1 MTKLPLPS
9 PPDELVEHSNKLTAF
24 IREEISAAGGAIG
37 FDRYF
42 ELCQYAPGLGYYSAG
57 LSKFGAGG
65 DFVTAPGLGD
75 VFARC
80 IALTLLPTLA
90 AMPGASILEVGAG
103 TGAMAADILLAL
115 KHHNALPARYC
126 LLERSADLRL
136 RQRETIARQAP
147 DLLPLVRWLDAPP
160 TEPWHGIVLGNEI
173 VDALPAQR
181 FEISSDGARELCVCA
196 SGAGFEYTLG
206 APMPSVAARLGESL
220 LGALPIGYHS
230 EIQPQLG
237 AWLAGL
243 TASMHQGLVLLF
255 DYGYPR
261 HEFYLPER
269 SAGTLVC
276 HYQQRM
282 FDAPFWYPGL
292 VDLSSSVEFTALAEA
307 GADCG
312 LELAAY
318 MSQAEFLICGAL
330 SQVLQNLD
338 TLSERARLVITRQVR
353 MLTLPGEMGERIKL
367 MAFARELPESARA
380 PVLNQFGLRGSL

>member
-1 MTKLPLPS
+1 MVTLQLP
-9 PPDELVEHSNKLTAF
+9 PPPPTLIEHSSRLCAL
-24 IREEISAAGGAIG
+24 IQEEIVAAGGAIS

-57 LSKFGAGG
+57 LNKFGAGG

-80 IALTLLPTLA
+80 IAISLLPTLS

-103 TGAMAADILLAL
+103 TGAMAADILRVLNQ
-115 KHHNALPARYC
+115 HGALPTRYC
-126 LLERSADLRL
+126 LLERSADLRQ
-136 RQRETIARQAP
+136 RQHETIARLVP
-147 DLLPLVRWLDAPP
+147 ELLPLVAWLDAPP
-160 TEPWHGIVLGNEI
+160 SEPWYGIVLGNEI
-173 VDALPAQR
+173 VDALAPQR
-181 FEISSDGARELCVCA
+181 FEISTDGARELCV
-196 SGAGFEYTLG
+196 GANESGFEYSAG
-206 APMPSVAARLGESL
+206 EVMPSIAARLGQAL
-220 LGALPIGYHS
+220 LDALPVGYRS

-243 TASMHQGLVLLF
+243 TANMRQGLVLLF

-282 FDAPFWYPGL
+282 FDAPFWNPGL

-307 GADCG
+307 GADSC
-312 LELAAY
+312 LELASY
-318 MSQAEFLICGAL
+318 MSQAEFLIYGGLA
-330 SQVLQNLD
+330 QVMQNLD
-338 TLSERARLVITRQVR
+338 TLSERARLAITRQVR

-367 MAFARELPESARA
+367 MAFSRDLPESARA
-380 PVLNQFGLRGSL
+380 PVLHRFGLRGSL